1 MGLSEG
7 KRVGAG
13 KPSTM
18 PSSRLARANSIL
30 QPSPLL
36 PLQANHR
43 ISIHS
48 TLGPGPVHTFTLGE
62 REEPSSS
69 QSPDRPRPRLQLL
82 AWLACHG
89 LWPLTET
96 EEGVSKGS
104 AKVPK
109 ERADVVRVSSLCHQN
124 TIPEHPLKS
133 PAHLW
138 HLLPHSAPPPTS
150 SRLPCQPVGLYPRL
164 PLDPPC

>member
-1 MGLSEG
+1 MKGSGWGQGSQAPCPAPGLPGPTASFSHPHSCPC
-7 KRVGAG
+7 RQTTA
-13 KPSTM
+13 S
-18 PSSRLARANSIL
+18 ASI
-30 QPSPLL
+30 PLWAL
-36 PLQANHR
+36 GQ
-43 ISIHS
+43 SIHS
-48 TLGPGPVHTFTLGE
+48 LWGRGKNPPLLNPPTAPH
-62 REEPSSS
+62 
-69 QSPDRPRPRLQLL
+69 PRLQPL